1 MSVRLKLNPV
11 ADFELKHFRMRMHLV
26 KEAQAL
32 DDTMVEVNQL
42 CFGKSVDIDFHR
54 MPWRGE

>member
-11 ADFELKHFRMRMHLV
+11 ADFELKHFRVRMHLV

-32 DDTMVEVNQL
+32 DDTMVEVDQL
-42 CFGKSVDIDFHR
+42 CFGKSVDVDFHR
-54 MPWRGE
+54 VPRPGE